1 MGVPLGIALV
11 ILGIALGFVG
21 TFLFA
26 WGKEVELFVG
36 ALLVVAGAVIGFVVE
51 WLIDLGYRRNR
62 ELQQQLNGS
71 RLGGGHSAQVVIPE
85 DLKGDASETLADFL
99 RQRDQEVHDL
109 RQQLSEHD
117 RKMDSLQTEFDSYQ
131 RTHPDDL
138 TVIKGIGPVYQW
150 KLRDAGF
157 NTYNQLAHAD
167 PDQLRR
173 MLDIKNWQRVNVDYW
188 IEQARDWAQKGS
200 SE

>member
-11 ILGIALGFVG
+11 VLGIALGFVA

-26 WGKEVELFVG
+26 WGKDVQMFLGV
-36 ALLVVAGAVIGFVVE
+36 LLVVAGGVIGFVVE

-62 ELQQQLNGS
+62 ELQQQMTGS
-71 RLGGGHSAQVVIPE
+71 ARTVAPQSIIVAGEGQADTSEALAQ
-85 DLKGDASETLADFL
+85 FL
-99 RQRDQEVHDL
+99 HQRDQELHEL
-109 RQQLSEHD
+109 RDQLNEHD
-117 RKMDSLQTEFDSYQ
+117 RQVDTLRTEFDTYQ

-138 TVIKGIGPVYQW
+138 TIIKGIGPVFQW

-157 NTYNQLAHAD
+157 NTYKQLAHAD

-173 MLDIKNWQRVNVDYW
+173 MLDIKNWQRVNVEHW

-200 SE
+200 MG